1 MILPRVVWA
10 LCRPSAYRRLFR
22 LPLVFSVGRVSD
34 LNIFYRG
41 TLVNKDILWYCRKM
55 AKRTDAE
62 KRAQNKYEA
71 GKSAD
76 GEHVQ
81 INLKLKT
88 SEDLSNLAKIE
99 ALFPYVPRARL
110 VRLAWED
117 FVTKRLKK

>member
-1 MILPRVVWA
+1 MGL
-10 LCRPSAYRRLFR
+10 L
-22 LPLVFSVGRVSD
+22 SD

-71 GKSAD
+71 GKSAE